1 MQANRGKK
9 MPQKA
14 EINEEKGI
22 QREKTDEEILQDEI
36 VRRARSARRTASWF
50 GTIGVVLLAFLAV
63 IHLFVGVGKVFS
75 VTFSLP
81 AIVEWMTLLSSVTII
96 APEAQLSSLIFGVLF
111 FIAYVVVAVTIIKN
125 LVRAI
130 RKLLSVYETKSINTD
145 YNQILSQLF
154 EHSSLGYAAA
164 LSFGMAA
171 LSTVEK
177 GASLFFV
184 ILLGLY
190 GVFFV
195 ASIVKTN
202 ADLYKKED
210 EDYKKQVTVSV
221 LKRLFLVL
229 FSGALVVLC
238 LDSQLL
244 EFTQNLAKNYSSSVR
259 FEGISAVEKFVFPLV
274 SWLLVINSVQLCK
287 QTLLIFSKNEQS
299 NQQSFYGQ
307 SVQIGQSA
315 LQLHVKSKR
324 KGLIFWSIVCILLN
338 VLFDCFNSNNE
349 FIAPDI
355 YKLFTEN
362 IVYFVIIVF
371 AIVAYILSK
380 PKRVNRVKNGK

>member
-1 MQANRGKK
+1 MIK
-9 MPQKA
+9 
-14 EINEEKGI
+14 
-22 QREKTDEEILQDEI
+22 
-36 VRRARSARRTASWF
+36 SF
-50 GTIGVVLLAFLAV
+50 
-63 IHLFVGVGKVFS
+63 
-75 VTFSLP
+75 FSLFSKDL
-81 AIVEWMTLLSSVTII
+81 ASEQENV
-96 APEAQLSSLIFGVLF
+96 
-111 FIAYVVVAVTIIKN
+111 
-125 LVRAI
+125 
-130 RKLLSVYETKSINTD
+130 
-145 YNQILSQLF
+145 
-154 EHSSLGYAAA
+154 HSR
-164 LSFGMAA
+164 
-171 LSTVEK
+171 
-177 GASLFFV
+177 
-184 ILLGLY
+184 
-190 GVFFV
+190 
-195 ASIVKTN
+195 
-202 ADLYKKED
+202 KKED

-274 SWLLVINSVQLCK
+274 NWLLVINSVQLCK

-355 YKLFTEN
+355 YKLFTGN

>member
-36 VRRARSARRTASWF
+36 VRRARSARRTAIWL

-63 IHLFVGVGKVFS
+63 IHLFVGVGRVFS

-81 AIVEWMTLLSSVTII
+81 AIVEWLTLLPSVTII

-130 RKLLSVYETKSINTD
+130 RKLLSVYETKSVNTD

-154 EHSSLGYAAA
+154 EHSSFGYAAA

-229 FSGALVVLC
+229 FSGALVVVC

-274 SWLLVINSVQLCK
+274 NWLLVINSVQLCK

-338 VLFDCFNSNNE
+338 VLFACFNSNNE